1 MTEFFASINPSDFEF
16 FEMYD
21 VDFWNEVAYATIASL
36 VDDDEYYRVAI
47 KFEKDVDEVFTDF
60 DSQTSRIAYHNV
72 ETVAVQPTW
81 SIIDETTKA
90 LATYTPST
98 NQMYEAQSSLNYFHE
113 KHLEKERECYEP
125 F

>member
-60 DSQTSRIAYHNV
+60 NSETGRIGYHDV
-72 ETVAVQPTW
+72 QIAVAKATW
-81 SIIDETTKA
+81 SIIDEETQKP
-90 LATYTPST
+90 LATYTPNSS
-98 NQMYEAQSSLNYFHE
+98 QMYEAQQSLNYFHNQYTE
-113 KHLEKERECYEP
+113 EREYDP